1 MKKRKIVALSLCI
14 MMALGAAA
22 CSNEKDD
29 PKIKMEN
36 IGNSE
41 TEQKESETVE
51 TVNTESNLPDNTED
65 NNTQNNTE
73 NLSTNNGESS
83 KELFANAKLEGS
95 VVEFSDTEISLSIA
109 TTTTDENGG
118 EIMAEA
124 APGMENEEEL
134 VHVTYGENVS
144 VKILTMDLSSKTQ
157 ISLEDSDKSNIKKET
172 SVLVFGSCQDT
183 YHWTADEVVIVRW
196 Q

>member
-1 MKKRKIVALSLCI
+1 MKKRKIAVISLCI
-14 MMALGAAA
+14 MMVLGATA
-22 CSNEKDD
+22 CSNEKDI
-29 PKIKMEN
+29 PNINMEN
-36 IGNSE
+36 IGNSD
-41 TEQKESETVE
+41 TEEKESETME
-51 TVNTESNLPDNTED
+51 TVNTESDLPDNTED
-65 NNTQNNTE
+65 NNTQNNSD
-73 NLSTNNGESS
+73 NSSTNNGESS
-83 KELFANAKLEGS
+83 KELFANVKLEGS
-95 VVEFSDTEISLSIA
+95 VVEFSDTDIALSIA

-118 EIMAEA
+118 EVMAEA

-144 VKILTMDLSSKTQ
+144 VKILTMDRSSQTQ
-157 ISLEDSDKSNIKKET
+157 ISLEDSDKSSIKKQT